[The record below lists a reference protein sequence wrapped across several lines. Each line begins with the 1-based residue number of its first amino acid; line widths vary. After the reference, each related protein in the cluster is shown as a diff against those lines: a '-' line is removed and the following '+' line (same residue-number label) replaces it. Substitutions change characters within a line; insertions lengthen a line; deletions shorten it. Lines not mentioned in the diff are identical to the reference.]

1 MKVLTKITQ
10 LDSQEQA
17 FRCLYEYFFQFGLFH
32 RIQFHKQKND
42 LQFIVSHKPPDKLH
56 ESMKTLIEEGKPNPN
71 KKIKA
76 TKQTFIYRLKDEAL
90 DALEQ
95 AETDGVVLI
104 ITRKELEEK
113 INLLEPEFKNVIVFY
128 SNKKR
133 TKSYLDEHVQKTD
146 VQIFYKKTEAINKLI
161 EVMAR

>member
-42 LQFIVSHKPPDKLH
+42 LQFIVSHQPPDKLH
-56 ESMKTLIEEGKPNPN
+56 ESLKTLIDGKPNPN
-71 KKIKA
+71 RKIKA
-76 TKQTFIYRLKDEAL
+76 TKQTFFYRIKDEAL
-90 DALEQ
+90 DELEKVDTNQ
-95 AETDGVVLI
+95 IVLI
-104 ITRKELEEK
+104 IPHKELEEK

-133 TKSYLDEHVQKTD
+133 TKSYLDEHAQKTD

>member
-1 MKVLTKITQ
+1 MKVLTKITE

-17 FRCLYEYFFQFGLFH
+17 FRCLYEYFFKFGLFH

-42 LQFIVSHKPPDKLH
+42 LQFIVSHQPPDKLH
-56 ESMKTLIEEGKPNPN
+56 ESLKTLIDEGKPNPN
-71 KKIKA
+71 RQIKA
-76 TKQTFIYRLKDEAL
+76 TKQTFFYRLKDEAL
-90 DALEQ
+90 DELEKVDTNQ
-95 AETDGVVLI
+95 IVLI
-104 ITRKELEEK
+104 IPHKELEEK

-133 TKSYLDEHVQKTD
+133 TKSYLDEHAQKTD

>member
-1 MKVLTKITQ
+1 MKVLTKITE

-17 FRCLYEYFFQFGLFH
+17 FRCLYEYFFKLGLFH

-56 ESMKTLIEEGKPNPN
+56 ESIKTLIEEGKPNPN
-71 KKIKA
+71 RKIKA
-76 TKQTFIYRLKDEAL
+76 TKQTFFYRLKDESL
-90 DALEQ
+90 DALEK
-95 AETDGVVLI
+95 AETDGVVLK

-113 INLLEPEFKNVIVFY
+113 INLLETDYKNIILFY

-133 TKSYLDEHVQKTD
+133 LKAYLEEHSQMHSS
-146 VQIFYKKTEAINKLI
+146 QIFREKTEAINKLI
-161 EVMAR
+161 EIMAR

>member
-1 MKVLTKITQ
+1 
-10 LDSQEQA
+10 
-17 FRCLYEYFFQFGLFH
+17 
-32 RIQFHKQKND
+32 
-42 LQFIVSHKPPDKLH
+42 
-56 ESMKTLIEEGKPNPN
+56 MKTLIEEGKPNPN

>member
-1 MKVLTKITQ
+1 MKVLTKITE

-17 FRCLYEYFFQFGLFH
+17 FRCLYDYFFKLGLFH

-56 ESMKTLIEEGKPNPN
+56 ESIKTLIDEGRPNP
-71 KKIKA
+71 KQKTKA
-76 TKQTFIYRLKDEAL
+76 TKQTFFYRLKDEAL
-90 DALEQ
+90 DKLEQ
-95 AETDGVVLI
+95 AETDEVVLI
-104 ITRKELEEK
+104 IPRKELEEK
-113 INLLEPEFKNVIVFY
+113 INLLETDYKNIILFY

-133 TKSYLDEHVQKTD
+133 LKAYLEEHAQKHSS
-146 VQIFYKKTEAINKLI
+146 QIFREKIEAINKLI